1 MPGLAT
7 PLLIIRD
14 PVALWLILLS
24 WKENLLP
31 SNIYLSGTILLGVA
45 GFFSAI
51 FLGHGNLFV
60 ALFGAR
66 IFFLHFPLIFIIARI
81 FNKEDV
87 VKVGKVILWLSL
99 PMTILIVLQFY
110 SPQSAWVNRGV
121 GGDLNGAGF
130 NGGALGYFRPP
141 GTFSFTNG
149 NTLFYSLLASYVFYF
164 WINSKSI
171 YRTLLILSS
180 ICLFIAIPI
189 SISRTL
195 FFQVGVSLLFAVFA
209 LVNNPKYLGRLLIA
223 VAASSFVILLLAKMP
238 IFSTA
243 VEAFSVRFENASDY
257 EGGLKG
263 TLGNRFLGSMIG
275 SFSDLNDL
283 PFWGYGMG
291 MGTNAGSQLL
301 TGKVNFLIAEEEWP
315 RLIGEMGALLGIFA
329 ILIRVGL
336 SVKITNACYRKLKVN
351 ECLPWM
357 VLSFELLL
365 LVKGQLGQPVSLG
378 FFTLGGGLTLAA
390 LKSGKNVNVKKSKKY
405 IKDISLVRANTE
417 IVL

>member
-31 SNIYLSGTILLGVA
+31 SNIYLTGTILLGVI
-45 GFFSAI
+45 GFFTAI

-81 FNKEDV
+81 FNKDDV
-87 VKVGKVILWLSL
+87 VKVGKVILWLSI

-171 YRTLLILSS
+171 NRTLLILSS

-209 LVNNPKYLGRLLIA
+209 LVNNPKYLGRLPLA
-223 VAASSFVILLLAKMP
+223 VAASSVVILLLSKMP

-275 SFSDLNDL
+275 SFSDLDDL

-315 RLIGEMGALLGIFA
+315 RLIGEMGTLLGIFA

-336 SVKITNACYRKLKVN
+336 SVKITNGLLSEIKV
-351 ECLPWM
+351 
-357 VLSFELLL
+357 
-365 LVKGQLGQPVSLG
+365 
-378 FFTLGGGLTLAA
+378 
-390 LKSGKNVNVKKSKKY
+390 
-405 IKDISLVRANTE
+405 
-417 IVL
+417 

>member
-1 MPGLAT
+1 
-7 PLLIIRD
+7 
-14 PVALWLILLS
+14 
-24 WKENLLP
+24 
-31 SNIYLSGTILLGVA
+31 
-45 GFFSAI
+45 
-51 FLGHGNLFV
+51 
-60 ALFGAR
+60 
-66 IFFLHFPLIFIIARI
+66 
-81 FNKEDV
+81 
-87 VKVGKVILWLSL
+87 
-99 PMTILIVLQFY
+99 
-110 SPQSAWVNRGV
+110 
-121 GGDLNGAGF
+121 
-130 NGGALGYFRPP
+130 
-141 GTFSFTNG
+141 
-149 NTLFYSLLASYVFYF
+149 
-164 WINSKSI
+164 
-171 YRTLLILSS
+171 
-180 ICLFIAIPI
+180 
-189 SISRTL
+189 
-195 FFQVGVSLLFAVFA
+195 
-209 LVNNPKYLGRLLIA
+209 
-223 VAASSFVILLLAKMP
+223 
-238 IFSTA
+238 
-243 VEAFSVRFENASDY
+243 
-257 EGGLKG
+257 
-263 TLGNRFLGSMIG
+263 MIG